1 MAAKKKKKPVSKK
14 RKSELAKLIKKFPK
28 TKKALKKTAI
38 LGAAP
43 AFYGYQG
50 AKGKDVDL
58 GSLLGTLD
66 LTDPMLRNLWGNLIK
81 KEAGEAKEEYFGKD
95 SNWKDKVQLAAD
107 IGGTIWDFSPFG
119 FLTDSDIGYGSKKLG
134 AGTLDSPSSKKR
146 PVQKTAKLEDL
157 SPSQLRQYRNTLGG
171 FGNITE
177 ERRKINELL
186 KGKKKGGKVIKS
198 KTKKNKKSGRPKG
211 VGCATRGYGKAMKR
225 GK

>member
-119 FLTDSDIGYGSKKLG
+119 FLTDSDVGYGSKKLG
-134 AGTLDSPSSKKR
+134 AGTLDNYSP
-146 PVQKTAKLEDL
+146 Q
-157 SPSQLRQYRNTLGG
+157 QLKEL
-171 FGNITE
+171 
-177 ERRKINELL
+177 RRKAMLGSEV
-186 KGKKKGGKVIKS
+186 KRKKGGKIIKS

>member
-50 AKGKDVDL
+50 AKGEDVDL

-95 SNWKDKVQLAAD
+95 SNWKDNVQLAAD

-134 AGTLDSPSSKKR
+134 AGTLDNYSP
-146 PVQKTAKLEDL
+146 Q
-157 SPSQLRQYRNTLGG
+157 QLKEL
-171 FGNITE
+171 
-177 ERRKINELL
+177 RRKAMLGSEV
-186 KGKKKGGKVIKS
+186 KRKKGGTRTGPGTEKARTEKLAS
-198 KTKKNKKSGRPKG
+198 LQKATYQGGGR
-211 VGCATRGYGKAMKR
+211 ALRGYGRAYMKGGR
-225 GK
+225 AK